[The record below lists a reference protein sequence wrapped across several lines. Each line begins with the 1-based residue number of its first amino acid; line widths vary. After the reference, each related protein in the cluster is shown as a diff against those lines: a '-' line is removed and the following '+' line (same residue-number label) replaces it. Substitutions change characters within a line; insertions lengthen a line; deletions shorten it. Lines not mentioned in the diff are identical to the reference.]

1 MMTSFRRRL
10 SLAAILG
17 TFVTLGPA
25 CSSSS
30 SGTPSDASDPPD
42 GGACATT
49 GEGTLEIKVSG
60 LPDGVDG
67 AVAVDTNPAPTT
79 KTVSLP
85 LPAGVH
91 KVTARRVAQA
101 DPVVRPVFDPT
112 IDQADPCVKSGATTT
127 VNVTYAKVPT
137 SNTLWMPH
145 GNGTNALA
153 SFPGSSLRAS
163 GDATTSTYALET
175 AGIATLTFDADGNLW
190 FSSGNV
196 QRVKASSL
204 AAPGTATPDVVLDGE
219 IFRGGVPS
227 ASALAFDKDGN
238 LWVSIVVR
246 KKIAMIPAASLTAS
260 SGEITPTVEIDNPEF
275 GGLDAIA
282 FDKDGNLFV
291 TNGNRISIYKAA
303 RLAASTSAPPDI
315 EITGKTPS
323 PVIGELSDAAG
334 LAFDVAGNLWVSY
347 FASNVLAKYTPAELT
362 TTAELT
368 PATQIKIG
376 VTTLIYGIAFDESGG
391 LWFSAGSGKV
401 GRLAPE
407 QLVPSE
413 TPVTPSILVNGE
425 PTGLGQ
431 VSNMAFF
438 PAPSALPIHPRVE

>member
-1 MMTSFRRRL
+1 MMTFLPRRL
-10 SLAAILG
+10 ALAAILG
-17 TFVTLGPA
+17 AFATIGPA

-30 SGTPSDASDPPD
+30 SGTPSDAIDVPD
-42 GGACATT
+42 GGGACATT
-49 GEGTLEIKVSG
+49 GAGTLEIKVSG

-67 AVAVDTNPAPTT
+67 AVAVDANPAPTT
-79 KTVSLP
+79 RTVSLP

-91 KVTARRVAQA
+91 DVTARRVAQA

-112 IDQADPCVKSGATTT
+112 IDQAKPCVKDGATTT

-145 GNGTNALA
+145 GNGTEALA
-153 SFPGSSLRAS
+153 SFPGSALRVS
-163 GDATTSTYALET
+163 GDTTTSTYALKVP
-175 AGIATLTFDADGNLW
+175 GISTLAFDAEGNMW
-190 FSSGNV
+190 FSSTNV

-204 AAPGTATPDVVLDGE
+204 AAPGAATPDVVLDGE

-238 LWVSIVVR
+238 LWVSIVVT
-246 KKIAMIPAASLTAS
+246 KKIVKIAAASLVA
-260 SGEITPTVEIDNPEF
+260 SGEITPAVEIDNPAF
-275 GGLDAIA
+275 GGLDALA

-347 FASNVLAKYTPAELT
+347 FASNVLAKYTPAELA
-362 TTAELT
+362 TTAEIT
-368 PATQIKIG
+368 PATQLKIG

-407 QLVPSE
+407 QLVPSA
-413 TPVTPSILVNGE
+413 TPVTPTVIVNGG

-438 PAPSALPIHPRVE
+438 PAPSALPILPHVE